1 MKNRIFIFSATLI
14 ILASCDFRTSS
25 KNRLEEVA
33 DVKLSCDFEVLKD
46 EYQDMGSDY
55 CILYDIKFSKT
66 ASDEFIQN
74 IEKSCFYNSQIK
86 PNEFLKENS
95 FIIRD
100 KIKAVWYKSKN
111 GYLFRGKIGLTDY
124 TIHFDVVNQILNY
137 QECAD

>member
-1 MKNRIFIFSATLI
+1 MKSRIFIFSATLI

-46 EYQDMGSDY
+46 EYQDMGPDY

-74 IEKSCFYNSQIK
+74 LKKSYFYNSQIK

-95 FIIRD
+95 FIKSD
-100 KIKAVWYKSKN
+100 KIKAVWCKTKN

-124 TIHFDVVNQILNY
+124 TIHFDVVSHILNY